1 MIALMGIAAALSM
14 DNLGVSVGMGL
25 RGAWSRA
32 GRIRQALIFGLFEA
46 GMPLLGL
53 LLGKGIAGPIGPYT
67 GPIAGILL
75 AALGLYALVGSDS
88 GPRVGMFLP
97 ALLVSIDNLAVGLA
111 LGLHHVS
118 IAQAIPL
125 FAVASVGT
133 AYAGLTFGRFISDKT
148 DHAGKIGGIALIV
161 VGIVIGSGVI

>member
-1 MIALMGIAAALSM
+1 MGIAAALSM

-25 RGAWSRA
+25 NGAWSRT
-32 GRIRQALIFGLFEA
+32 GRMRQALIFGLFEA

-75 AALGLYALVGSDS
+75 AALGIYALVGPDS
-88 GPRVGMFLP
+88 GPKAGIFLP

-118 IAQAIPL
+118 IAHAIPL
-125 FAVASVGT
+125 FAIASVGT
-133 AYAGLTFGRFISDKT
+133 AYAGLTFGRFIGSKT
-148 DHAGKIGGIALIV
+148 DHAGKIGGVALVLVGALI
-161 VGIVIGSGVI
+161 GLGVMA